1 MRARLPSGVLA
12 AALTVGT
19 IVDRPQ
25 QAIARTMGG
34 YQVLAADFHVHVFP
48 FGWSPLSV
56 RETLMEAT
64 QQGLDVVAITPFVL
78 TWQADLALWFAPHL
92 TRSPIVLKG
101 EEVTTRTFHVL
112 GIGVGDTVS

>member
-1 MRARLPSGVLA
+1 MRARLSLGVLA

-19 IVDRPQ
+19 IVDRAVP
-25 QAIARTMGG
+25 AIARTMGG

-64 QQGLDVVAITPFVL
+64 QQGLDVVAITPFVQ
-78 TWQADLALWFAPHL
+78 TWQAGLRQGVAPPL
-92 TRSPIVLKG
+92 SPPPLVVEG
-101 EEVTTRTFHVL
+101 
-112 GIGVGDTVS
+112 G